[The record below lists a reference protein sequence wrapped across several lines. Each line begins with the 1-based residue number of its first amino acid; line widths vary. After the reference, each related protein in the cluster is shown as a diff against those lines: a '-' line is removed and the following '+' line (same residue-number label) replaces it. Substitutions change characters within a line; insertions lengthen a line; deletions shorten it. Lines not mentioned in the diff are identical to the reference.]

1 MRPSKQAF
9 DMIPSDAQANQGH
22 HSNSLRDVLETSD
35 PLFNICWSRQS
46 CSSCLAGDVACSW
59 CAIVCNAIH
68 TSQSAHLLVEFWW
81 NLALFPVSS
90 TFFLFRALHSPLT
103 LFRIPDPLHSNGVS
117 ILPLP
122 TSRDRH
128 IIALMPSSTCV
139 PNTARLP
146 ILAPLRSTH
155 ICPLG
160 AKERWELRALPFGC
174 SVSTTTL
181 LSTAVAAL
189 STVALIGVVYLVIGI
204 VQRARSRWKEA
215 EHGRLDD
222 QERESS

>member
-1 MRPSKQAF
+1 
-9 DMIPSDAQANQGH
+9 MIPSDAQANQGH

-59 CAIVCNAIH
+59 CAI
-68 TSQSAHLLVEFWW
+68 
-81 NLALFPVSS
+81 P
-90 TFFLFRALHSPLT
+90 
-103 LFRIPDPLHSNGVS
+103 
-117 ILPLP
+117 
-122 TSRDRH
+122 
-128 IIALMPSSTCV
+128 
-139 PNTARLP
+139 
-146 ILAPLRSTH
+146 PLRSTH

-174 SVSTTTL
+174 SVSTTTF

-222 QERESS
+222 QERESSWCGCLDLGLVGSLFTGLFDKSQGQQGQSQRLLGDDQDDAESRPLLE

>member
-81 NLALFPVSS
+81 NLALFP
-90 TFFLFRALHSPLT
+90 
-103 LFRIPDPLHSNGVS
+103 
-117 ILPLP
+117 
-122 TSRDRH
+122 
-128 IIALMPSSTCV
+128 SSTCV

-174 SVSTTTL
+174 SVSTTTF

>member
-1 MRPSKQAF
+1 
-9 DMIPSDAQANQGH
+9 MIPSDAQANQGH

-59 CAIVCNAIH
+59 CAI
-68 TSQSAHLLVEFWW
+68 
-81 NLALFPVSS
+81 
-90 TFFLFRALHSPLT
+90 
-103 LFRIPDPLHSNGVS
+103 
-117 ILPLP
+117 
-122 TSRDRH
+122 
-128 IIALMPSSTCV
+128 SSTCV

-174 SVSTTTL
+174 SVSTTTF

-222 QERESS
+222 QERESSWCGCLDLGLVGSLFTGLFDKSQGQQGQSQRLLGDDQDDAESRPLLE